1 MIDMKITVYYTEL
14 KKKVIEVD
22 EETAYRGSLI
32 ELEKRLGDNCEIQAI
47 WDETDS
53 ECIFEVV

>member
-1 MIDMKITVYYTEL
+1 MKITVYYTEL

>member
-1 MIDMKITVYYTEL
+1 MKITVYYTEP

-32 ELEKRLGDNCEIQAI
+32 ELAKKLGDNCEIQAI
-47 WDETDS
+47 WNEDDT
-53 ECIFEVV
+53 ECIFEIV